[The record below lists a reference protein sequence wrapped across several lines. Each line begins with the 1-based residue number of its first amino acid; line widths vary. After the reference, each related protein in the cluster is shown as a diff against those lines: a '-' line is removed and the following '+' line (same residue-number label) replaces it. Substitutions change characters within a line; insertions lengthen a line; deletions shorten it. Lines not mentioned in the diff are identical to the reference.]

1 MQASYEQILQTIIR
15 GVVYTYKF
23 PMQTTR
29 QHCKSNAFEIPES
42 LLTITQMVRVHIS
55 SMVKGFFVPGNSVVC
70 FESIYKWISWV
81 LIGKVASRP
90 GCAMIFYTKPV
101 CLQKLHRT
109 FLSFLFFFCIR
120 RLSKRLSVCVFL
132 LVYRDNLKA
141 FDDIFFSR
149 CRDKPCQL
157 HLFYHSWHCDI

>member
-1 MQASYEQILQTIIR
+1 MNKY
-15 GVVYTYKF
+15 F
-23 PMQTTR
+23 R
-29 QHCKSNAFEIPES
+29 QSLEALFIHINFLCKRLANTANRMHLKSPNHC
-42 LLTITQMVRVHIS
+42 LLSHKWWEYIS
-55 SMVKGFFVPGNSVVC
+55 RRWLRFFLVPGNSVVC

-101 CLQKLHRT
+101 CLQKVHRT
-109 FLSFLFFFCIR
+109 FFLFFFFFCIR